1 MQPRTEPSSCDDDY
15 YNKNSGG
22 RPTPEAPKSNCGR
35 LELRHFVLAAH
46 GCRSLPSPGWPLN
59 PWGCTANAGTVQSQR
74 GRGAAEARFRLDLV
88 KLDFGCR
95 FGRQLELSRYDK

>member
-1 MQPRTEPSSCDDDY
+1 MAAAPSRALA
-15 YNKNSGG
+15 G
-22 RPTPEAPKSNCGR
+22 RSVR
-35 LELRHFVLAAH
+35 
-46 GCRSLPSPGWPLN
+46 
-59 PWGCTANAGTVQSQR
+59 GCTANAGTVQSQR